1 MKKNENDISL
11 LGELIYKAKNAKQR
25 LKSARL
31 PQRLIDRQKRLAGY
45 RGEGSPQ
52 EAKLSFALRIARLI
66 SIFLLCVTVLGV
78 LLFGKSIIT
87 YENVYYMFKDI
98 GYINS
103 FNESRPNTLNFSK
116 PVTNQDFGTFKNGL
130 AVAGDSE
137 IKFFTSTG
145 RVTLSA
151 GSSFTDPHIVCSDS
165 TALIF
170 DRGKTGYSVYNS
182 FIAVHSEVLE
192 FPIVNADMAND
203 GSFCIVTRS
212 ADYGSAVRVYNRAY
226 ELEMVYYKND
236 YTVSARLSEDGKMLA
251 VLSLD
256 SSEGESRVSLNILK
270 VGNDKV
276 YSSTQLV
283 GVMPYDVRF
292 LSNDRVAVIGNK
304 STSVYDIDCDR
315 ISLIEYPGR
324 LSYMSF
330 FADEMALVFT
340 KEGQSE
346 RSTVS
351 CFDKNGAIKHSSSFN
366 GYITDMA
373 LGKGEIFLLCDSR
386 IVKVPIGGMGTYEI
400 PFDGEGARLVTFA
413 NGDVMACTQGVAYY
427 ISFD

>member
-1 MKKNENDISL
+1 MKRENNDISV
-11 LGELIYKAKNAKQR
+11 LGELIYKAKNAKAK
-25 LKSARL
+25 LKNARL
-31 PQRLIDRQKRLAGY
+31 PQKLIERQKRLAGY
-45 RGEGSPQ
+45 RGEESPK
-52 EAKLSFALRIARLI
+52 EAKLSFGFRIARLI
-66 SIFLLCVTVLGV
+66 SIVLLCTMVIGV

-151 GSSFTDPHIVCSDS
+151 GSHFTDPHIVCSDS
-165 TALIF
+165 TALVF
-170 DRGKTGYSVYNS
+170 DRGKTSYSVYNS
-182 FIAVHSEVLE
+182 FVAVHSESLE
-192 FPIVNADMAND
+192 FPIVNADMAKN

-212 ADYGSAVRVYNRAY
+212 ADYGSAVRVYNSSY

-236 YTVSARLSEDGKMLA
+236 YIVSARLSENGKFLA
-251 VLSLD
+251 VVSLD
-256 SSEGESRVSLNILK
+256 SSEGESRLSLNVLK
-270 VGNDKV
+270 VGEDKV
-276 YSSTQLV
+276 YSSAKLA
-283 GVMPYDVRF
+283 GVLPYDVRF
-292 LSNDRVAVIGNK
+292 LSNNRIAVIGNE

-315 ISLIEYPGR
+315 ISLIEYPGK

-330 FADEMALVFT
+330 FADEMAMVFQ
-340 KEGQSE
+340 KDRENGV
-346 RSTVS
+346 STVS
-351 CFDKNGAIKHSSSFN
+351 CFDKNGALKHTSSFN

-373 LGKGEIFLLCDSR
+373 LGNGEIFLLCDGR
-386 IVKVPIGGMGTYEI
+386 IVKIPIGGMDVKELA
-400 PFDGEGARLVTFA
+400 FDGEGARLVTFA